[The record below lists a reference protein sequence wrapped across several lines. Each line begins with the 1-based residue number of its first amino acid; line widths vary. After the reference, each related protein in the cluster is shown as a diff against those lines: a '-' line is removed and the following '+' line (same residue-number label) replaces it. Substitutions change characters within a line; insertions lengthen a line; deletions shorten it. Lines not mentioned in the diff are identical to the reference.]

1 MTTDQQRFARNEAGT
16 TGVVPTFSFGKNW
29 SDFIERAASPEKI
42 RLARQETAK
51 FLNLERLDGRT
62 FLDVGCGSGVFSH
75 AAFALGARH
84 VTSFDVDPLSVRCCE
99 YIKERAGNPPNWDV
113 MHGSILDDAFVA
125 SLPSSDIVYSW
136 GVLHHTGDM
145 WRAIR
150 NAASLVKP
158 NGLFF
163 IAIYNKVEFDSLK
176 GLRGSHGWVRLKRA
190 YNRSGPVG
198 KRALEGA
205 FAAKDILKWMVTL
218 RNPLTEI
225 RNYYR
230 AQRGM
235 SWWYDIVDWLGGY
248 PYEFASPAEIFAF
261 CHGELGFS
269 LENMSTC
276 TSIGCNEF
284 LFSAAPK
291 QPPRPDAGT
300 VTLTAKTTGREDGK
314 TV

>member
-1 MTTDQQRFARNEAGT
+1 VTTDNQRFTRNEPGT
-16 TGVVPTFSFGKNW
+16 TGVVPTFSFGQNW
-29 SDFIERAASPEKI
+29 SEFLQRALSPEKVA
-42 RLARQETAK
+42 LAQEQTAK
-51 FLNLERLDGRT
+51 FLNLSRFDGRT

-75 AAFALGARH
+75 AAFTLGAKQ

-99 YIKERAGNPPNWDV
+99 YMRERAGNPSNWAV
-113 MHGSILDDAFVA
+113 LHGSILDDAFVA
-125 SLPSSDIVYSW
+125 TLPAADIVYSW

-176 GLRGSHGWVRLKRA
+176 SYRGSHGWVRLKRR
-190 YNRSGPVG
+190 YNQSGRLG
-198 KRALEGA
+198 KRALEGI
-205 FAAKDILKWMVTL
+205 FAAKDIAKWIVTL
-218 RNPLTEI
+218 RNPFAEI
-225 RNYYR
+225 RAYK
-230 AQRGM
+230 AMRGM

-248 PYEFASPAEIFAF
+248 PYEFASPADIFAF
-261 CHGELGFS
+261 CHGELGFK

-284 LFSAAPK
+284 LFSVPAQLPRAHPGTASSEPK
-291 QPPRPDAGT
+291 NP
-300 VTLTAKTTGREDGK
+300 
-314 TV
+314 